1 MTGRSALTRTVLP
14 QAGAALVLL
23 LLVLVVVRLPW
34 IGDLGMH
41 AATLQRLRHDLLHPG
56 NPLVDADT
64 PSPYYSP
71 WTVPLGW
78 LAGVTG
84 FSVFTVL
91 RIGAVVSLAVLATG
105 VWRYARTL
113 SSRPAVPPL
122 ALLALVLLWG
132 TTEFSWSGFLGLHSL
147 ALTVAYPSV
156 LALGLAFHLWAWLTR
171 AQGWGA
177 WLGCGVLWAVI
188 LLVHQYS
195 GIVASLGALAV
206 VIGARHAGRRVWARV
221 AGGLALGLV
230 VLWVWPYYDI
240 FALFGAGDGMDEVH
254 RSLYRDLWARYWL
267 VLVGVAALV
276 VRWRRDRRDVLVL
289 FFVLGLLVFVAGGV
303 SGHWSWGRV
312 LPAAVIPA
320 QLAVAVE
327 VGEAGRRVVRWVW
340 AGVLGVALVVGA
352 WGQVGVLGYAVGP
365 GVLPGVIAEKYREP
379 WEGYGW
385 ITRWVGYG
393 DVVMAREFPSR
404 LIPATGAYTV
414 APGYTDFFLDD
425 EGERVGAVRRY
436 FSVGVEGVSG
446 SVRRGIEREYGVRW
460 VVDRGDGVGVRGD
473 EGLRVVRRGPGGWV
487 LYEVVG

>member
-91 RIGAVVSLAVLATG
+91 RIGAVVSLAVLVTG

-113 SSRPAVPPL
+113 SARPAVPPL

-171 AQGWGA
+171 ARGWGA

-221 AGGLALGLV
+221 AGGLALGV
-230 VLWVWPYYDI
+230 AVLWVWPYYDI

-289 FFVLGLLVFVAGGV
+289 FFALGLLVFAAGWV

-327 VGEAGRRVVRWVW
+327 VGETGRRVW

-352 WGQVGVLGYAVGP
+352 WGQVGVLGFAVGREALP
-365 GVLPGVIAEKYREP
+365 GVLAERYREP

-385 ITRWVGYG
+385 ITPWVGYG

-460 VVDRGDGVGVRGD
+460 VVDRGVGVRGD

-487 LYEVVG
+487 LYAVVG

>member
-91 RIGAVVSLAVLATG
+91 RIGAVVSLAVLVTG

-113 SSRPAVPPL
+113 SARPAVPPL

-156 LALGLAFHLWAWLTR
+156 LALGLAFHLWTWLTR
-171 AQGWGA
+171 ARGWGA

-221 AGGLALGLV
+221 AGGLALGV
-230 VLWVWPYYDI
+230 AVLWVWPYYDI

-289 FFVLGLLVFVAGGV
+289 FFALGLLVFAAGWV

-327 VGEAGRRVVRWVW
+327 VGEAGRRVVRGVW
-340 AGVLGVALVVGA
+340 AGVLGVALVVGG
-352 WGQVGVLGYAVGP
+352 WGQVGVLGYAVGREALP
-365 GVLPGVIAEKYREP
+365 GVLAEKYREP

-385 ITRWVGYG
+385 ITPWVGYG

-436 FSVGVEGVSG
+436 FSVGVGGVWG

-460 VVDRGDGVGVRGD
+460 VVDRGVGVRGD

-487 LYEVVG
+487 LYAVVG

>member
-91 RIGAVVSLAVLATG
+91 RIGAVVSLAVLVTG

-113 SSRPAVPPL
+113 SARPAVPPL

-171 AQGWGA
+171 ARGWGA

-221 AGGLALGLV
+221 AGGLALGV
-230 VLWVWPYYDI
+230 AVLWVWPYYDI

-289 FFVLGLLVFVAGGV
+289 FFALGLLVFAAGGV

-327 VGEAGRRVVRWVW
+327 VGEAGRRLVRGVW

-352 WGQVGVLGYAVGP
+352 WGQVGVLGFAVGREALP
-365 GVLPGVIAEKYREP
+365 GVLAEKYREP

-460 VVDRGDGVGVRGD
+460 VVDRGVGVRGD

-487 LYEVVG
+487 LYAVVG

>member
-1 MTGRSALTRTVLP
+1 MTRTVLP

-91 RIGAVVSLAVLATG
+91 RIGAVVSLAVLVTG

-113 SSRPAVPPL
+113 SARPAVPPL

-156 LALGLAFHLWAWLTR
+156 LALGLAFHLWTWLTR
-171 AQGWGA
+171 ARGWGA

-221 AGGLALGLV
+221 AGGLALGV
-230 VLWVWPYYDI
+230 AVLWVWPYYDI

-289 FFVLGLLVFVAGGV
+289 FFALGLLVFAAGWV

-327 VGEAGRRVVRWVW
+327 VGEAGRRVVRGVW
-340 AGVLGVALVVGA
+340 AGVLGVALVVGG
-352 WGQVGVLGYAVGP
+352 WGQVGVLGYAVGREALP
-365 GVLPGVIAEKYREP
+365 GVLAEKYREP

-385 ITRWVGYG
+385 ITPWVGYG

-436 FSVGVEGVSG
+436 FSVGVGGVWG

-460 VVDRGDGVGVRGD
+460 VVDRGVGVRGD

-487 LYEVVG
+487 LYAVVG